1 MDYQRE
7 RDKASLK
14 FSVVLVFLGT
24 TVAGVVDNLI
34 EDSTLSTV
42 AIIAVC
48 VVLLFL
54 DRGVR
59 WLISRRLNKK
69 AEKNGD
75 PIPFDKKNMI

>member
-1 MDYQRE
+1 M
-7 RDKASLK
+7 
-14 FSVVLVFLGT
+14 VLVFLGT

>member
-1 MDYQRE
+1 MDYQSE

-24 TVAGVVDNLI
+24 TVAGIMDGMI

-42 AIIAVC
+42 AIVAVC
-48 VVLLFL
+48 AVLLCL
-54 DRGVR
+54 DRGFR
-59 WLISRRLNKK
+59 WLVSRRLNKK

-75 PIPFDKKNMI
+75 PIPFGKNNMI